1 MKITTKIIQIF
12 LTIIL
17 LWGGFGCDSFL
28 GLGIASSNIVSLS
41 ELQQLQINEDES
53 IYIQGKVIKTVPLLE
68 SSAYQVQDATDTL
81 WVITQGKPPSMD
93 QNLTIK
99 GKLKY
104 QSIPINQQE
113 LGEYYLVEE
122 EIVKTE

>member
-1 MKITTKIIQIF
+1 MKVTTKIIQIF

-17 LWGGFGCDSFL
+17 LWGGFGCDNFL

-41 ELQQLQINEDES
+41 ELQQLEISEDDS
-53 IYIQGKVIKTVPLLE
+53 IYIQGKVVKTVPLLE
-68 SSAYQVQDATDTL
+68 SNAYQIQDNTDTV
-81 WVITQGKPPSMD
+81 WVITQGKSPSID

-113 LGEYYLVEE
+113 LGEFYLVEE